1 MYNQRPITTHPLFD
15 EEIIAASGV
24 ATSYA
29 VPLADIAQ
37 DGIFSLENILTGD
50 GTGKVTYLICSTK
63 GGTFVTPDADGQPT
77 AGEIKEAQTVGT
89 FFAQFGP
96 CLAPFIKI
104 VITETGGA
112 NGIVASTWLNI
123 Q

>member
-1 MYNQRPITTHPLFD
+1 MFNNRPITTHPLFSG
-15 EEIIAASGV
+15 EIIAASGS
-24 ATSYA
+24 ATSDA
-29 VPLADIAQ
+29 ITLADIAQ

-63 GGTFVTPDADGQPT
+63 EGTYVTPDADGQTT

-89 FFAQFGP
+89 FFSQFGP

-104 VITETGGA
+104 VITETGGV
-112 NGIVASTWLNI
+112 NGIVAPTWLNI